1 MTLLEAPRNKALKIV
16 DLVGGEGFRR
26 RLFSLGFHK
35 GDIVEFDSR
44 AILQGPLL
52 IRNVSAD
59 TRVALGRGVAQKI
72 VVEPVNETE

>member
-1 MTLLEAPRNKALKIV
+1 MTLLEAPRNRALKIV
-16 DLVGGEGFRR
+16 DLIGGEGFRR

-44 AILQGPLL
+44 AILRGPLL
-52 IRNVSAD
+52 VRNVTSD

-72 VVEPVNETE
+72 IVEPIHEAE